1 MSRETSQERHASTGM
16 WSAAWTALVALSLS
30 SILTWAP
37 GTAGASSVAETD
49 DDALVASIDIDRMM
63 GTVDALQDFGSREFH
78 LESSR
83 QAAEFLYEAFEEIGI
98 PVEYQYFMVED
109 TRVSNVV
116 ATLHGSDG
124 EADMYLFGAHY
135 DSENMWVSNIS
146 TAENLTAPGA
156 DDDASGVAAVLE
168 MARVLKSSGF
178 PATVKFVMFGAEE
191 YGYDN
196 TGGRRG
202 SQHFAAQEASLGHVY
217 SGTATLD
224 MIGYRDGND
233 NKAVLVVNDDGYA
246 LADSTSRAV
255 DRFGTDLDLEV
266 LVDPTITYSDHSSFW
281 DEGMPSMLVVEELD
295 DLFFPVNPSYH
306 TSYDTV
312 DILSPEQ
319 LEAVTEAL
327 LGGLLLVDDG
337 DDYTLLIFGT
347 AIMSAAIVSV
357 VLFIHI
363 RRGRGRS

>member
-1 MSRETSQERHASTGM
+1 MLQ
-16 WSAAWTALVALSLS
+16 
-30 SILTWAP
+30 IL
-37 GTAGASSVAETD
+37 D
-49 DDALVASIDIDRMM
+49 QL
-63 GTVDALQDFGSREFH
+63 
-78 LESSR
+78 
-83 QAAEFLYEAFEEIGI
+83 EIG
-98 PVEYQYFMVED
+98 
-109 TRVSNVV
+109 
-116 ATLHGSDG
+116 HGQG
-124 EADMYLFGAHY
+124 PEVLGA
-135 DSENMWVSNIS
+135 
-146 TAENLTAPGA
+146 AGL
-156 DDDASGVAAVLE
+156 
-168 MARVLKSSGF
+168 
-178 PATVKFVMFGAEE
+178 
-191 YGYDN
+191 
-196 TGGRRG
+196 
-202 SQHFAAQEASLGHVY
+202 
-217 SGTATLD
+217 
-224 MIGYRDGND
+224 
-233 NKAVLVVNDDGYA
+233 VLV
-246 LADSTSRAV
+246 LAADEV
-255 DRFGTDLDLEV
+255 GTDLDLEV